1 MRTVIKAAH
10 LSLSSLDREWS
21 GQAGSPGRGDVHVDS
36 MSMTQSTFFSHFV
49 DKFKRLQEMVGSSS
63 VEDFKEF
70 HSKPPINRQA
80 MRIAT
85 GIESLSTSVS
95 HSCRG
100 DTRTDFMEDSKM

>member
-1 MRTVIKAAH
+1 MAADYPRVMRTVIKAAH

-49 DKFKRLQEMVGSSS
+49 DKFKRLQEMVGSS

-80 MRIAT
+80 MCIAT

-95 HSCRG
+95 NFHTLKRS
-100 DTRTDFMEDSKM
+100 

>member
-95 HSCRG
+95 HSCLE
-100 DTRTDFMEDSKM
+100 DTHSNCY